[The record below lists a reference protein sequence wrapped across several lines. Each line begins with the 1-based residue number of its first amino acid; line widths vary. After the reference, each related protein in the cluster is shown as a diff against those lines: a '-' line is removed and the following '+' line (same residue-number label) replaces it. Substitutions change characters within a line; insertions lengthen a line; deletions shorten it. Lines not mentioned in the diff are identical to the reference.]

1 MGYGGTER
9 WDRPERHDRQP
20 RRDWV
25 ERYPQRRRPS
35 DLAVAAV
42 CVLAIGFLGLC
53 AWAGM

>member
-9 WDRPERHDRQP
+9 WDRAERHDRQP

-25 ERYPQRRRPS
+25 ERYPPRRRPS

-53 AWAGM
+53 A